1 VPRPAPKRRADVP
14 AVRLDT
20 ESVGGERSANKGPT
34 APRHCKPGSRRATR
48 RSSLIPTPAVLG
60 ATALVIAGGGAV
72 LLSSN
77 SGATETSDPTV
88 AQLAAQPGA
97 GPTYARGGGVLVSR
111 SVDRETLQRQ
121 ARMQVRQRNQAL
133 ADLADQSEK
142 LSAEIKANQWV
153 LPVVGYTLSARWGET
168 SYLWATYHTGLD
180 FSAPEGTKIVSV
192 AHCTVIDTLYDSAY
206 GNLVK
211 TELDD
216 GTQIWY
222 AHQTSYVVSVGEE
235 IDPGQLIGYVGA
247 TGNVTGPH
255 LHLEVRIPDG
265 TEDGQ
270 DIDPYTALINHGVQ
284 P

>member
-1 VPRPAPKRRADVP
+1 MPRPAPKRRADVP
-14 AVRLDT
+14 AVNLDT
-20 ESVGGERSANKGPT
+20 ESVGGERSANRGPS
-34 APRHCKPGSRRATR
+34 AARHCKPGSRRATR

-72 LLSSN
+72 MLSSN
-77 SGATETSDPTV
+77 SGGTDTTTDAATT
-88 AQLAAQPGA
+88 QLTAQP

-133 ADLADQSEK
+133 SDLAKQSEK

-153 LPVVGYTLSARWGET
+153 LPVVGYTLSAGWGET

-180 FSAPEGTKIVSV
+180 FSAPEGTRIVSV
-192 AHCTVIDTLYDSAY
+192 AHCTVIETTYDSAY

-265 TEDGQ
+265 TDDGQ
-270 DIDPYTALINHGVQ
+270 DIDPYTALVNHGVR